1 MAPEIVDLIS
11 DDEDEVVSVPGPSS
25 NKYPRAGQQVATD
38 GTINPALILRTRT
51 SVQVIEADTPSS
63 TTSSHTAHNSLE
75 NGAPSSIPSPLFV
88 PSRSPGLET
97 HNNDTGKG
105 KGRAAS
111 ISEIDLSQD
120 TNDDENTPSIP
131 TVDSSWDYA
140 NGEFTEEDALKQ
152 AIALS
157 LQEQSPRQDQGQ
169 GQDQAGEEG
178 EAHTLNAAAA
188 AATAMPLPDWG
199 SSSPVKYPV
208 EIATAIA
215 SAAPLSSSAETEAKA
230 KAQPPKVAP
239 NSTKATPSPGVG
251 VPASNSTDG
260 RAVDQNQNEHRN
272 PPTQPPI
279 TFSLAGLDRK
289 SMEAERLARLKRKHG
304 HGETQE
310 EQEGE
315 GPNPKVAKTA
325 QPHQVRREGI
335 ISPSPIRNK
344 QRTDDQGK
352 DNDKGKDIGIAI
364 GRGEGRHNTLPRNIV
379 SLEDGDS
386 IHPPTA
392 TCYLDGVVLKTYVP
406 GYPAAQTISFESLIS
421 PSSHLESALLSS
433 FNWNLDWLFPH
444 FETRRTKF
452 QLVMH
457 AKSSAQRESIVKDW
471 QGVPNVR
478 LTFPPMEG
486 NVNCMHSK
494 LMLLFY
500 TNEEESVWKGGQRCR
515 IVIPTANLVD
525 FDWGVGG
532 FVENMV
538 WLIDLPLREE
548 ATTTAKRTEPPF
560 QKSLKHFLKAQ
571 TVPDDVLR
579 KLDQFDFGKTAKYGF
594 VHSIGGV
601 HTGQTWKMTGI
612 GGLGHTVTELGL
624 ATRDPI
630 QLDYV
635 TSSVGSL
642 NDEFMNSIYLAAQ
655 GDSGMTEYNRR
666 LNKKAPIGIHQSSW
680 KENFRFY
687 FPSDDT
693 VRASKGGPHKAG
705 TICFSTKW
713 WQSPTFPRSNMLDCL
728 SVRDRLLMHIKV
740 CHRSWQSWCDCKWN

>member
-11 DDEDEVVSVPGPSS
+11 DDEDEVVPVAGPSS
-25 NKYPRAGQQVATD
+25 NTHRRAGQQVAPD
-38 GTINPALILRTRT
+38 GTINPALILPTRA
-51 SVQVIEADTPSS
+51 SVQIVQADTPSS
-63 TTSSHTAHNSLE
+63 TPSSHTAHNSLE
-75 NGAPSSIPSPLFV
+75 DETPRSILSPLFV
-88 PSRSPGLET
+88 PSRSPGLEA
-97 HNNDTGKG
+97 HGNDKGKG

-111 ISEIDLSQD
+111 IPEIDLSQD
-120 TNDDENTPSIP
+120 TNDDENTPSP
-131 TVDSSWDYA
+131 PGADSSWDYA

-157 LQEQSPRQDQGQ
+157 LQEQSPPQGH
-169 GQDQAGEEG
+169 GHDQAGGEG
-178 EAHTLNAAAA
+178 EAHTLKAAVEPI
-188 AATAMPLPDWG
+188 PLPDWR
-199 SSSPVKYPV
+199 SSSPLKYPV
-208 EIATAIA
+208 GIATATATTIA
-215 SAAPLSSSAETEAKA
+215 PAAPSSLSSSSDAEAQA
-230 KAQPPKVAP
+230 KAQPPTVAP
-239 NSTKATPSPGVG
+239 NSTKAAPSPGVG
-251 VPASNSTDG
+251 VPASNSTDK
-260 RAVDQNQNEHRN
+260 RAVDQNQNQHQR
-272 PPTQPPI
+272 PPTYAHSPPN

-289 SMEAERLARLKRKHG
+289 SMEAARLARLKRKHG
-304 HGETQE
+304 QGETQE
-310 EQEGE
+310 EQDGE
-315 GPNPKVAKTA
+315 GPNPKVAKTTR
-325 QPHQVRREGI
+325 PHQVGKNGT
-335 ISPSPIRNK
+335 ISPPPIRNK
-344 QRTDDQGK
+344 KRTEDLDSN
-352 DNDKGKDIGIAI
+352 NDKDKDGGITT
-364 GRGEGRHNTLPRNIV
+364 GRWEGPHNSLPRDTV
-379 SLEDGDS
+379 SPEDGDS
-386 IHPPTA
+386 VHHPTA
-392 TCYLDGVVLKTYVP
+392 TCYLDGIVLKTYVP

-478 LTFPPMEG
+478 LTFPPMDG

-500 TNEEESVWKGGQRCR
+500 TNEGESVWKGGQRCR

-525 FDWGVGG
+525 FDWGVGA
-532 FVENMV
+532 FIENMV
-538 WLIDLPLREE
+538 WLIDLPLRE
-548 ATTTAKRTEPPF
+548 TSTTAGRTEPPF
-560 QKSLKHFLKAQ
+560 QTSLKQFLKAQ

-579 KLDQFDFGKTAKYGF
+579 KLDQFDFSRTAKYGF

-601 HTGQTWKMTGI
+601 HTGQAWRMTGI

-642 NDEFMNSIYLAAQ
+642 NDDFMNSMYLAAQ
-655 GDSGMTEYNRR
+655 GDSGMTEYTRR
-666 LNKKAPIGIHQSSW
+666 LQKKAPSGDQQSSW

-687 FPSDDT
+687 FPSDET
-693 VRASKGGPHKAG
+693 VRASKGGPQKAG

-713 WQSPTFPRSNMLDCL
+713 WQNPSFPRSNMVDCF
-728 SVRDRLLMHIKV
+728 SVRERLLMHIKV
-740 CHRSWQSWCDCKWN
+740 CHRSWQ